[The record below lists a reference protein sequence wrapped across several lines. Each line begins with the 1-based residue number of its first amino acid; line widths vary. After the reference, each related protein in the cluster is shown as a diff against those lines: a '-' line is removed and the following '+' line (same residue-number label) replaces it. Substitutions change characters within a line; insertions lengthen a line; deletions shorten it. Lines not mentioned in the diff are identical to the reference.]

1 MSDGLSPHQSASATH
16 AEVDDR
22 VIARALA
29 DFVAA
34 IGSAEFPRR
43 LLATLHVLG
52 GVELC
57 SVFERS
63 NPEQVDLIFATGEL
77 PGFPEFP
84 SQASHAYS
92 RRFWRSD
99 RQLQRLARLSANEP
113 VLARRRAVDIADPAY
128 RTACYDRARVDERI
142 SIISSEPSCL
152 IINGYRSVRSA
163 PFAPRD
169 VERLELHA
177 GLLVA
182 GLRQHLRAGLAV
194 VGQIDEATLA
204 GTLTTLN
211 CGLSAREAEITAAL
225 ILGETQVGIAK
236 AKHLSPATVVT
247 YRRRAYS
254 KLGVSNRR
262 DLVALHR
269 RLVSDRGRITMAREG
284 E

>member
-1 MSDGLSPHQSASATH
+1 MSDGPSPPQSASATH

-34 IGSAEFPRR
+34 IGSAEFPLR
-43 LLATLHVLG
+43 LLATLRVLA

-57 SVFERS
+57 SVFQRS
-63 NPEQVDLIFATGEL
+63 NPEQVDLIFANGEL
-77 PGFPEFP
+77 PGFPEFT
-84 SQASHAYS
+84 SQASHAYT

-99 RQLQRLARLSANEP
+99 RQLQRLARLPGNEP
-113 VLARRRAVDIADPAY
+113 VLARRRAVDIADSAY
-128 RTACYDRARVDERI
+128 RTACYDRAQVDERI
-142 SIISSEPSCL
+142 SIVSSERPCL
-152 IINGYRSVRSA
+152 IINGYRSTRSA

-182 GLRQHLRAGLAV
+182 GLRQHLRAGIAV
-194 VGQIDEATLA
+194 VAQTDEATLA
-204 GTLTTLN
+204 GSLTTLN
-211 CGLSAREAEITAAL
+211 CDLSAREAEITAAL
-225 ILGETQVGIAK
+225 ILGETQAGIAK
-236 AKHLSPATVVT
+236 AKRLSYATVVT

-269 RLVSDRGRITMAREG
+269 RLVSDRGRIMIVREG
-284 E
+284 D